1 MTLCG
6 NPLPWTD
13 KCKHLGTTITN
24 KIDGCDVD
32 IRVKNANYIEKNI
45 ELKQEFFFAHPET
58 KLRINHIYNSHYSS
72 SPLWDLFGSG
82 GLKIESS
89 YNRSVK
95 VMLGLPYATHRCLI
109 EPLTRSKHIK
119 KVLIR
124 RFLGFMEGITKSR
137 KEAVKMLMETA
148 KTDVRSV
155 TGRNFRECMLLMG
168 KVSVND
174 VSRKDVDMIEY

>member
-82 GLKIESS
+82 GLKIEIS
-89 YNRSVK
+89 YNRS

-119 KVLIR
+119 KVLLTR
-124 RFLGFMEGITKSR
+124 YLGFMEGITKSR
-137 KEAVKMLMETA
+137 KEAVNMLMETA
-148 KTDVRSV
+148 KNDVRSV

-168 KVSVND
+168 
-174 VSRKDVDMIEY
+174 